1 MGAIIRCFDISKS
14 KRKNKKILDN
24 ALYEFLEND
33 GTKFTFSVHKS
44 KPLTLAVRYDNLVIG
59 YLYFEQKEE
68 AIWLIFKD
76 VWNREFVVGW
86 EDYKPFVISRLDVK
100 CAILRPYKE
109 TFNSGVVKDI

>member
-1 MGAIIRCFDISKS
+1 MGAIIRCNITKS
-14 KRKNKKILDN
+14 KRKNKKILDD

-33 GTKFTFSVHKS
+33 GTKFIFSVYKS
-44 KPLTLAVRYDNLVIG
+44 RPLTLAVRYHNLVIG

-86 EDYKPFVISRLDVK
+86 EDYKPFEISKLDVK
-100 CAILRPYKE
+100 YAILRPYKE
-109 TFNSGVVKDI
+109 TFS

>member
-1 MGAIIRCFDISKS
+1 MGAIIRCFNITKS
-14 KRKNKKILDN
+14 KRKNKKILDD

-44 KPLTLAVRYDNLVIG
+44 RPLTLAVRYDNLVIG

-86 EDYKPFVISRLDVK
+86 EDYKPFVISKLDVK
-100 CAILRPYKE
+100 YAILRPYKE
-109 TFNSGVVKDI
+109 TFS